1 MTSYVN
7 TTGTKGTRYYY
18 KTRVMIYDTDGS
30 LAAYTRLDQCTYAC
44 RVWTKG

>member
-18 KTRVMIYDTDGS
+18 KARVMIYDTDGS
-30 LAAYTRLDQCTYAC
+30 LAAYARLEQCTYAC